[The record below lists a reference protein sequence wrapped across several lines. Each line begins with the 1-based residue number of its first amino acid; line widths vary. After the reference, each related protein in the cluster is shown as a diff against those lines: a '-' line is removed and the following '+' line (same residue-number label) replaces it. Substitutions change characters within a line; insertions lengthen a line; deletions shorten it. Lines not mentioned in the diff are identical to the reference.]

1 MRPGGAWGPIRES
14 VGPLSSA
21 LNASSWLDA
30 IGGVLLCYG
39 LSLAIAYAI
48 LLNGPACAACLGASA
63 FGGFLVW
70 KWYGKETIRLRE
82 SE

>member
-1 MRPGGAWGPIRES
+1 M
-14 VGPLSSA
+14 
-21 LNASSWLDA
+21 
-30 IGGVLLCYG
+30 LLCYG

-48 LLNGPACAACLGASA
+48 LLNGPACAACLAASA